1 MNTFQV
7 EELVSHGYIVVAI
20 DQPGAAANVV
30 FPDGREVVGVPVP
43 QLKALIRPSYIP
55 GETVPLLQ
63 GRPLAAKSIVPF
75 LAQDVSF
82 VLDRLAVMNQADPNS
97 VLTGRLDLSRVGTFG
112 VSLGGIVGGAACLNE
127 KRLRACLMMD
137 APMPVEVVA
146 AGLSKPS
153 MWITRDAVDMR
164 LERQLAGGW
173 PEAEIEAHQ
182 TSMRAAYEAL
192 PGPSYFVRVR
202 RTFHL
207 NFTDASNWTPL
218 ASHLNLTGPIDGQR
232 AHDIIN
238 AYSLAF
244 FERHLMGREA
254 KLLDGPSEQY
264 PEVLFESRQP

>member
-1 MNTFQV
+1 
-7 EELVSHGYIVVAI
+7 
-20 DQPGAAANVV
+20 
-30 FPDGREVVGVPVP
+30 
-43 QLKALIRPSYIP
+43 
-55 GETVPLLQ
+55 
-63 GRPLAAKSIVPF
+63 
-75 LAQDVSF
+75 
-82 VLDRLAVMNQADPNS
+82 
-97 VLTGRLDLSRVGTFG
+97 
-112 VSLGGIVGGAACLNE
+112 
-127 KRLRACLMMD
+127 MMD
-137 APMPVEVVA
+137 APMPVQVVA

-153 MWITRDAVDMR
+153 MWITRDAADMR
-164 LERQLAGGW
+164 LERQRAGGW

-218 ASHLNLTGPIDGQR
+218 ASHLNLTGSIDGQR